1 MPDSLELL
9 IERRGNGALGREEAL
24 MAELARDR
32 GVAVHYASTK
42 QVERGKFTNSAS
54 MVAIGSVP
62 FVKHSLRQLG
72 KALPEHTP
80 YPPVLHSMLHREVR
94 RLGALR
100 EARVMITQG
109 KRLFVKPADGWKRFN
124 GFVTNDPRDMR
135 FNGASANGAVWVS
148 EPVEFVSE
156 WRAYVAMDRVL
167 DVRFS
172 DHGGERGAAVDRGV
186 IEDAVQLLGKSGEAP
201 AGYVMDFGVLKDSGK
216 TALIEVNDGFS
227 FGAYDG
233 VPAEVYWDVSV
244 GRWAELVR

>member
-1 MPDSLELL
+1 MRESIELL
-9 IERRGNGALGREEAL
+9 VERRGNGALGREESL

-32 GVAVHYASTK
+32 GVAVHFASAK
-42 QVERGKFTNSAS
+42 QMERGKMANSPL

-72 KALPEHTP
+72 KALPEHAP

-100 EARVMITQG
+100 EARELLTQG
-109 KRLFVKPADGWKRFN
+109 KRLFVKPAEGWKRFT
-124 GFVTNDPRDMR
+124 GFVTDDPRDMR
-135 FNGASANGAVWVS
+135 FNGASAYRAVWIS

-156 WRAYVAMDRVL
+156 WRAYVAADRVL
-167 DVRFS
+167 DVRFA
-172 DHGGERGAAVDRGV
+172 DHGGDRSALADHGV
-186 IEDAVQLLGKSGEAP
+186 IEEAARKLSHAGSAP
-201 AGYVMDFGVLKDSGK
+201 AGYVMDFGVLKDSGR

-233 VPAEVYWDVSV
+233 VPANVYWDVSV
-244 GRWAELVR
+244 ERWAQLVQ